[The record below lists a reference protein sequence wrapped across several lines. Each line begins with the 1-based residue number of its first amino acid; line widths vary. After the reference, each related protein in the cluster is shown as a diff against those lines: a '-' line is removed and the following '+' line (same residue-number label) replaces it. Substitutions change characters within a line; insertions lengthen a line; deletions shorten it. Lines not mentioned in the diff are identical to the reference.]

1 MTPLRVLLLAALI
14 AATPAVAAAQSETGS
29 ATLTVQRGLSI
40 ATVSPMRLQPSDPEA
55 ALSVTGSNLV
65 DAPAMIRISGDP
77 GRVYRIRLPQD
88 DAEQQGVPVI
98 YDLKIWSATSGD
110 ISETRVARL
119 DLQGHDLLRVSGRLR
134 TGTNEEGEPVAALPL
149 SIDYE

>member
-1 MTPLRVLLLAALI
+1 MTPFRLLLLTALI
-14 AATPAVAAAQSETGS
+14 AGTPAAAVAQSENGS
-29 ATLTVQRGLSI
+29 ASLTVQRGLSI
-40 ATVSPMRLQPSDPEA
+40 STVSPMRLQPNEPGV

-65 DAPAMIRISGDP
+65 DAPAMVQISGDP
-77 GRVYRIRLPQD
+77 GRVYRIRLPQGEAD
-88 DAEQQGVPVI
+88 QDVAVI
-98 YDLKIWSATSGD
+98 EDLRIWSANSGD

-134 TGTNEEGEPVAALPL
+134 IRLDNEGEAVAALPL

>member
-1 MTPLRVLLLAALI
+1 MTPVRLLILTALI
-14 AATPAVAAAQSETGS
+14 AGTPAVAVAQSENGS
-29 ATLTVQRGLSI
+29 ASLTVQRGLSI
-40 ATVSPMRLQPSDPEA
+40 STVSPMRLQPNEPGV

-65 DAPAMIRISGDP
+65 DAPAMVQISGDP
-77 GRVYRIRLPQD
+77 GRVYRIRLPQGEAD
-88 DAEQQGVPVI
+88 QDVAVI
-98 YDLKIWSATSGD
+98 EDLRIWSANSGD

-134 TGTNEEGEPVAALPL
+134 IRLDNEGEAVAALPL

>member
-1 MTPLRVLLLAALI
+1 MTPFRLLILAALI
-14 AATPAVAAAQSETGS
+14 AGTPAVALAQSENSS
-29 ATLTVQRGLSI
+29 ASLTVQRGLSI
-40 ATVSPMRLQPSDPEA
+40 ATVSPMRLQPNEPGV

-65 DAPAMIRISGDP
+65 DAPAMIQISGDP
-77 GRVYRIRLPQD
+77 GRVYRIRLPHD
-88 DAEQQGVPVI
+88 EADGDVAVI
-98 YDLKIWSATSGD
+98 EDLKIWSANSGD

-134 TGTNEEGEPVAALPL
+134 IRLDHDGEAVAALPL

>member
-1 MTPLRVLLLAALI
+1 MKTLRLLILAGLVAGVP
-14 AATPAVAAAQSETGS
+14 AAAAAQSSNGS

-40 ATVSPMRLQPSDPEA
+40 ASVSPMRLQPNEA
-55 ALSVTGSNLV
+55 NVALSVSGSNLV
-65 DAPAMIRISGDP
+65 DAPAMIQISGDP

-88 DAEQQGVPVI
+88 QSDEGVPVI
-98 YDLKIWSATSGD
+98 EDLKIWSATSGD

-119 DLQGHDLLRVSGRLR
+119 DLQGQDLLRVSGRLR
-134 TGTNEEGEPVAALPL
+134 VRIGDDGEAVAALPL

>member
-1 MTPLRVLLLAALI
+1 MTPLRLLILAALI
-14 AATPAVAAAQSETGS
+14 AGAPAVAVAQAENGS
-29 ATLTVQRGLSI
+29 ASLTVQRGLSI
-40 ATVSPMRLQPSDPEA
+40 STVSPMRLQPNEPGV

-65 DAPAMIRISGDP
+65 DAPAMIQISGDP

-88 DAEQQGVPVI
+88 EADQGVAVI
-98 YDLKIWSATSGD
+98 EDLKIWSATSGD

-134 TGTNEEGEPVAALPL
+134 IRLDDEGEPVAALPL

>member
-1 MTPLRVLLLAALI
+1 MTLFRALLLAGLI
-14 AATPAVAAAQSETGS
+14 VVAPAVAAAQSETGA

-40 ATVSPMRLQPSDPEA
+40 ATVSPMRLQPSEPGV
-55 ALSVTGSNLV
+55 ALSVSGSNLV
-65 DAPAMIRISGDP
+65 DAPAMIQISGDP

-88 DAEQQGVPVI
+88 DADQGVAVI
-98 YDLKIWSATSGD
+98 QDLKIWSATSGD

-119 DLQGHDLLRVSGRLR
+119 DLLGHDMLRVSGRLR
-134 TGTNEEGEPVAALPL
+134 VRLDDEGDPIAALPL